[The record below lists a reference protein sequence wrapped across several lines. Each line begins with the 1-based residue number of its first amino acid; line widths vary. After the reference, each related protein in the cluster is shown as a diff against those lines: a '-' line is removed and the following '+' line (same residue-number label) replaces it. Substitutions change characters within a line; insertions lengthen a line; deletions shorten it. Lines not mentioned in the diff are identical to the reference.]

1 MGGKYI
7 TRSERRSDVSIVGET
22 GFMNIATRF
31 EISVNAA
38 SLSPGAARL
47 CQKRESKAEVNDI
60 ELAIYIYIHLWIR
73 FFFFRRGEYKKKGS
87 TRSRN
92 DMSDE
97 ICLDDEK
104 KNEGQATKGG
114 MKVMSGREP
123 RVFMEIVRSRG
134 LNDRWFNMKIARRN
148 SLTIV

>member
-60 ELAIYIYIHLWIR
+60 ELAIYIYIYTSGYV
-73 FFFFRRGEYKKKGS
+73 FFFFGGENIKK
-87 TRSRN
+87 
-92 DMSDE
+92 
-97 ICLDDEK
+97 
-104 KNEGQATKGG
+104 
-114 MKVMSGREP
+114 REAP
-123 RVFMEIVRSRG
+123 VLE
-134 LNDRWFNMKIARRN
+134 
-148 SLTIV
+148 TT